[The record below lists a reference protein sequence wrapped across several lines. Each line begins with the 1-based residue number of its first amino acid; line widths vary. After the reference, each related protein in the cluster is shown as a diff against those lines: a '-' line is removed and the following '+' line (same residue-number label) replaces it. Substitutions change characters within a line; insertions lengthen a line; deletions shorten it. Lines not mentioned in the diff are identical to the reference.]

1 MGRKRIGKQI
11 RVQVLGRDGYR
22 CKMCG
27 RSKDEVPLEV
37 DHIIP
42 VTDGGTDELHNLATL
57 CRDCN
62 RGKAAYRFTDYTSM
76 DVVPKGI
83 EEQFKFI
90 HDSKLG
96 DFEQYHFY
104 LYYKEG
110 IQAGHADKKFHHSWR
125 ISGSDYHSSSDPRK
139 LEDRRKAE
147 EAQVFLTEIRSELVS
162 EGKRL
167 VLNEEGLC
175 KV

>member
-1 MGRKRIGKQI
+1 MSRKPISKQI
-11 RVQVLGRDGYR
+11 RVQILARDRYR

-27 RSKDEVPLEV
+27 RTKDEVSLEV
-37 DHIIP
+37 DHIVP
-42 VTDGGTDELHNLATL
+42 VADGGTDELNNLATL

-62 RGKAAYRFTDYTSM
+62 RGKAAYRFSDYTTM
-76 DVVPKGI
+76 DVVPDGI
-83 EEQFKFI
+83 EEHFKFF

-110 IQAGHADKKFHHSWR
+110 IHSGPIDKKFQHSWR
-125 ISGSDYHSSSDPRK
+125 IPGSEYHSSSDPQA
-139 LEDRRKAE
+139 LQSRRKGE
-147 EAQVFLTEIRSELVS
+147 EGQVFLTKIRRDLIN

-167 VLNEEGLC
+167 VFTEEGLC
-175 KV
+175 KI